1 MTAAGTILASLC
13 CVTGQVTFVARDN
26 PDAGI
31 VATEPDGRPVW
42 FSGPDADETAETG
55 AAAAVRLAPGDR
67 VAVRGRLAELSFA
80 PGLLSCAVE
89 LLSHGALAP
98 APEVRLRDLD
108 WGVGDNA
115 RVALAGVL
123 TAVAPSST
131 KGCMRLSLA
140 TTDGP
145 FDAEVPAAATDWAS
159 LIDAELRLEGVAMS
173 VFNIRGEFIGVL
185 LRVVSAS
192 DVRVIRET
200 GDPFA
205 RPLTALDAIL
215 PYSPS
220 GVDLHLRRVK
230 GVVTYACPGRF
241 LWLCDGDAT
250 LKVHTTDALSAPGD
264 VVEAVGFAT
273 RVRGLGRLTGAA
285 VRRVGTAALPEAVR
299 VGWTELDGYPYD
311 RTGHFLNYDGRRVV
325 CTGRLLSLVARGGGV
340 DLVIECE
347 GVKVDVS
354 VDEPLAALSP
364 DDIAWGLSARVTG
377 VLELEEDLEEL
388 QGQLPAIGG
397 WTIRAASAA
406 DVAVVRDAAWRARA
420 AARLGRIVW
429 AAVVVAL
436 AAALAVAVAV
446 LLRARSQARARTL
459 LSAER
464 KRMAADLHDTLE
476 QQLASVRMVLN
487 AAVSFTPNVPEKVAA
502 AVAEADGLLAHA
514 KSEMRARI
522 LNMRSDALFTQ
533 GPKKVFAE
541 LARKFA
547 QSGVVTMRTRF
558 RGLPDHLPERVF
570 AEVVFI
576 VGEAITNAVK
586 HGKCRTIVVTSDPA
600 PDGFTL
606 SVANDGEPFDPAH
619 ALGPEAG
626 HFGLSGMR
634 ERAKRAN
641 IGLAFAHEG
650 RWMILRL
657 AVHA

>member
-1 MTAAGTILASLC
+1 MTSAFVLLAAVC
-13 CVTGQVTFVARDN
+13 CVTGQVTFVARDQSN
-26 PDAGI
+26 AGV
-31 VATEPDGRPVW
+31 VAVEPGGRPMW
-42 FSGPDADETAETG
+42 FSGRVESD
-55 AAAAVRLAPGDR
+55 AAAFAPGDR
-67 VAVRGRLAELSFA
+67 IALRGSEAGLSFA
-80 PGLLSCAVE
+80 PGLIACEIEVI
-89 LLSHGALAP
+89 SHGVLPP

-108 WGVGDNA
+108 WGTKDNE
-115 RVALAGVL
+115 RVALFGVL

-131 KGCMRLSLA
+131 KGCLRLSLA
-140 TTDGP
+140 TADGS
-145 FDAEVPAAATDWAS
+145 FDAEVPSGTEDWAS
-159 LIDAELRLEGVAMS
+159 LIDAEMRLEGVAMS
-173 VFNIRGEFIGVL
+173 VFNIRSEFVGVL
-185 LRVVSAS
+185 LRVLSES
-192 DVRVIRET
+192 DVRIERKAS
-200 GDPFA
+200 DPFA
-205 RPLTALDAIL
+205 KPLTALGAIL
-215 PYSPS
+215 PYSPN
-220 GVDLHLRRVK
+220 GVDLHRRHVR
-230 GVVTYACPGRF
+230 GIVTYASPGRF
-241 LWLCDGDAT
+241 LWLSDGKDTLKANTSDAT
-250 LKVHTTDALSAPGD
+250 VEPGD
-264 VVEAVGFAT
+264 EVEAVGFAT
-273 RVRGLGRLTGAA
+273 RINGLGRLVDAK
-285 VRRVGTAALPEAVR
+285 VRRIGKAPLPKAVR

-311 RTGHFLNYDGRRVV
+311 STGRFVNYDGRRVV
-325 CTGRLLSLVARGGGV
+325 CTGRLLALVDRGRGV
-340 DLVIECE
+340 DLVVECE

-354 VDEPLAALSP
+354 VDERLG
-364 DDIAWGLSARVTG
+364 GLSAEDISWNPSVSVTG
-377 VLELEEDLEEL
+377 VLELAENRELL

-397 WTIRAASAA
+397 WTIRVASAA
-406 DVAVVRDAAWRARA
+406 DVSVERDAAWRAHC
-420 AARLGRIVW
+420 AARAGWYVLAGTV
-429 AAVVVAL
+429 AALVAAL
-436 AAALAVAVAV
+436 AAGVVV
-446 LLRARSQARARTL
+446 LLRFRSQKRALAL

-487 AAVSFTPNVPEKVAA
+487 AAVSFTPNVPERVVQ
-502 AVAEADGLLAHA
+502 AVAEANGLLAHA
-514 KSEMRARI
+514 KIEMRSRI

-626 HFGLSGMR
+626 HFGLAGMR